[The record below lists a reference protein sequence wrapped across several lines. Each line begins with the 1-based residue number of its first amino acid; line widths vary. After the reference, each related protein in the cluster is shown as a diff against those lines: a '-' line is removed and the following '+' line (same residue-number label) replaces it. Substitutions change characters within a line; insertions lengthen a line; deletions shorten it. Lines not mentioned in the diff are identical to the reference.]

1 MTFVEHHEPG
11 NSTRYTVTASPIP
24 EKGFRGAGNAADYW
38 IVTIWSRQPAT
49 YVLDSRSEIHDHY
62 FGQKFDPAANL
73 TLVDRK
79 EYIVAIGNLMAQ
91 VRDYLRAEA
100 F

>member
-1 MTFVEHHEPG
+1 MTFVEHHAPG
-11 NSTRYTVTASPIP
+11 NSTLYTVTASPIP
-24 EKGFRGAGNAADYW
+24 EKGFQGAGSAADYW
-38 IVTIWSRQPAT
+38 IVTVWSRQPAT

-62 FGQKFDPAANL
+62 FGQKFDPAGNL
-73 TLVDRK
+73 TLVDRE
-79 EYIVAIGNLMAQ
+79 EYIVAIGRLMAQ